1 MNNTEIYTIEWAVAQ
16 GLSIIRP
23 REDWT
28 FSRENGADANDE
40 GTWIV
45 VDWGRP
51 HNRMPSISHMRQR
64 TSETREDFIAR
75 LCKAGESD
83 DCFGAR
89 ETRASIQ
96 ACGSLHDLDW
106 LPTQD

>member
-1 MNNTEIYTIEWAVAQ
+1 MSDIYTIEWAVAQ

-23 REDWT
+23 QEDWT
-28 FSRENGADANDE
+28 FLRHSEDSG

-45 VDWGRP
+45 RACEHP
-51 HNRMPSISHMRQR
+51 HTRMPSISHMRQR
-64 TSETREDFIAR
+64 ANETREDFIAR
-75 LCKAGESD
+75 LCNAGESD